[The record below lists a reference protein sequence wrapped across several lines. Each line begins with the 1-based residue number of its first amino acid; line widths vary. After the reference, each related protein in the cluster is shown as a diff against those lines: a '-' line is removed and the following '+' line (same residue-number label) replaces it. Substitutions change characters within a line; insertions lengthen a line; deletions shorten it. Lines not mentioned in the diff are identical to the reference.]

1 MAGAFDI
8 NSVGP
13 EDIKSWPKM
22 AFQLLKR
29 SWWVWLL
36 IMTLNVLMSFT
47 FLSWPG
53 GSISGKIFSMV
64 YEAVVPVFM
73 FELAMVIAMK
83 SDLQFSWKG
92 VWHQLRVN
100 YSSPNIYKVHGVWII
115 WCCLIW
121 NLLFFGYSSDIEQ
134 FSPFYANGDWFH
146 MITMALEH
154 SSKHML
160 GVLLLC
166 ALTPAGAAFHYL
178 RVICQQDHTTAVA
191 IGTKIIR
198 NIVLKNF
205 KALFMMPL
213 LMLITG
219 AILGDLGAG
228 VILLPF
234 MITWRYVAARE
245 IMFGGGNKA
254 VEKKTAT
261 YGFAL
266 PQGAGA

>member
-36 IMTLNVLMSFT
+36 MLTLNAGMSFVY
-47 FLSWPG
+47 LSWPG
-53 GSISGKIFSMV
+53 GSIGGKLLGMV
-64 YEAVVPVFM
+64 YEATIPVFM
-73 FELAMVIAMK
+73 FELAMIIAMK

-92 VWHQLRVN
+92 VWQQLRVN
-100 YSSPNIYKVHGVWII
+100 YSSPNIYMVHSVWII
-115 WCCLIW
+115 WCCVIW
-121 NLLFFGYSSDIEQ
+121 NLLFFGFRSDIER
-134 FSPFYANGDWFH
+134 FAPFYADGDWFR
-146 MITMALEH
+146 MITMTLDH

-160 GVLLLC
+160 GVMVLC
-166 ALTPAGAAFHYL
+166 ALTPAGTAFHYL
-178 RVICQQDHTTAVA
+178 RVICQQDRETATA
-191 IGTKIIR
+191 IGTKIIK
-198 NIVLKNF
+198 NVILKNF
-205 KALFMMPL
+205 KPLFMVPL
-213 LMLITG
+213 LLLITG
-219 AILGDLGAG
+219 VVLGDLGIG
-228 VILLPF
+228 MILFPF